1 MFKKSILS
9 FLFPVILILFLSNEI
24 FAQSMKLISA
34 TVHQLQIPVLKG
46 IETNP
51 VFQVKI
57 ETTGDKNPIYLNGIT
72 LKLWGIDIKNDV
84 MEASVFFTEDKPFLR
99 DGIRFGIPEK
109 PNQEISFS
117 GKQALT
123 EGFNYF
129 WFSVQLKENANILNE
144 IQAEC
149 VNLTVNN
156 QIVIPDKITSAK
168 PHKLGIALRKHNDD
182 GVHTYR
188 IPGLETTNNGTLIAV
203 YDVRRNGEVDLQ
215 EDIDVGMSRSTN
227 GGLTWESMKIIMD
240 MDEWGGLPNGENGV
254 GDPSILVDRQ
264 TGTIWVA
271 ALWSHGKSNQRTW
284 NSSAPGFN
292 PEETGQ
298 LLLVKSE
305 DDGKTWSAPINITK
319 QVKTEKWQLF
329 LQGPGKGISMKDGT
343 LVFPAQFKNGDKI
356 PHSTII
362 YSKNHGET
370 WQTGT
375 GAKPETTE
383 AQVIELNDSSLM
395 LNMRDDRNRENKSDT
410 NGRSVMVSGDL
421 GKTWF
426 DHPTSNS
433 ALIEPNCMASILKE
447 EFMVDGKLQKLVL
460 FSNPDSKYRRKKMT
474 IKISFDD
481 AKTWPSEYN
490 MLLDELVGNGY
501 SCLTKI
507 DENHVGILY
516 EGSQANLVF
525 QIVSIEE
532 IIQQHTGLN
541 YIFKSGT
548 EGYST
553 FRIPAIITTKSGRL
567 LAFAEGRV
575 NSSSDTGNIDLVM
588 RSSDDGGKTWSPLK
602 IIWNDKE
609 NVCGNPAPV
618 EDEKTGEIHLLM
630 TWNLGEDHE
639 REIIDGK
646 SKDTRRVFVSS
657 SSDDGKNWTVP
668 KEITSSVKKE
678 NWTWYATGPCH
689 GIQLKFGEKKGRL
702 IIPCDH
708 IEAGSKKYFSH
719 SIYSDDNGSTWQ
731 PGGTTPQ
738 DQVNECT
745 VAELPDGKLLLNM
758 RNYDRTQKSRKISFS
773 EDAGNTWL
781 DIQPDTA
788 LIEPI
793 CQASILFTVENETL
807 WFLNPSSEKNRVN
820 MTLKASY
827 DFGKTWKNF
836 KTLNSGPSAYSDLTL
851 IDSNTLGCLYEGGK
865 FNPYEGIVFTTVTM
879 K

>member
-9 FLFPVILILFLSNEI
+9 ILLSILLILFLSGEI
-24 FAQSMKLISA
+24 FPQSMRLVSA

-46 IETNP
+46 IEKNP
-51 VFQVKI
+51 LFQIKI
-57 ETTGDKNPIYLNGIT
+57 ETTGNKYPIYLKGIT
-72 LKLWGIDIKNDV
+72 LKLWGTDIQNDV
-84 MEASVFFTEDKPFLR
+84 MEASILFTEDKPFLR
-99 DGIRFGIPEK
+99 ESTRFGNPER

-117 GKQALT
+117 GNQLLN

-129 WFSVQLKENANILNE
+129 WVSVQLNKNANILNE

-149 VNLTVNN
+149 VSLNVNN

-168 PHKLGIALRKHNDD
+168 PQKLGIALRKHSED

-188 IPGLETTNNGTLIAV
+188 IPGLETTNKGTLIAV
-203 YDVRRNGEVDLQ
+203 YDVRRNVEVDLQ
-215 EDIDVGMSRSTN
+215 EDIDIGMSRSTD
-227 GGLTWESMKIIMD
+227 GGQTWESMKIIMD
-240 MDEWGGLPNGENGV
+240 MGDWGGSPNRENGV
-254 GDPSILVDRQ
+254 GDPSVLVDRQ

-271 ALWSHGKSNQRTW
+271 ALWAHGKPNQRTW
-284 NSSAPGFN
+284 NSSGPGFT

-305 DDGKTWSAPINITK
+305 DDGKSWSAPINITK
-319 QVKTEKWQLF
+319 QVKTGKWQLF
-329 LQGPGKGISMKDGT
+329 LQGPGKGISMRDGT
-343 LVFPAQFKNGDKI
+343 LVFPVQFKNEDKI

-362 YSKNHGET
+362 YSQNHGET
-370 WQTGT
+370 WKTGT
-375 GAKPETTE
+375 GAKSETTE
-383 AQVIELNDSSLM
+383 AQVIELNDGNLM

-410 NGRSVMVSGDL
+410 NGRSVMVSNDL

-426 DHPTSNS
+426 EHPSSNS
-433 ALIEPNCMASILKE
+433 ALIEPNCMGSIIKE
-447 EFMVDGKLQKLVL
+447 EFMVDGKLQKLVF
-460 FSNPDSKYRRKKMT
+460 FSNPDSKYRREKMT
-474 IKISFDD
+474 VKMSFDD

-490 MLLDELVGNGY
+490 LLLDELVGNGY

-525 QIVSIEE
+525 QIISIEE
-532 IIQQHTGLN
+532 IIEQHTGLN

-602 IIWNDKE
+602 IIWNDGE
-609 NVCGNPAPV
+609 NVCGNPSPV
-618 EDEKTGEIHLLM
+618 EDVQTGEIHLLM

-657 SSDDGKNWTVP
+657 SSDDGENWTIS

-689 GIQLKFGEKKGRL
+689 GIQLRFGENKGRL
-702 IIPCDH
+702 VIPCDH
-708 IEAGSKKYFSH
+708 IEEGSKKYFSH
-719 SIYSDDNGSTWQ
+719 SIYSDDNGKTWQ
-731 PGGTTPQ
+731 LGGTTPQ
-738 DQVNECT
+738 DWVNECT
-745 VAELPDGKLLLNM
+745 VAELSDGKLLLNM
-758 RNYDRTQKSRKISFS
+758 RNYDRTQKSRKISYS
-773 EDAGNTWL
+773 GDGGISWSS
-781 DIQPDTA
+781 IQADST

-793 CQASILFTVENETL
+793 CQASLIFTAENERL
-807 WFLNPSSEKNRVN
+807 WFLNPASEKYRVN
-820 MTLKASY
+820 MTLKTSS
-827 DFGKTWKNF
+827 DFGKTWEIA
-836 KTLNSGPSAYSDLTL
+836 KTLNTGPSAYSDLTL
-851 IDSNTLGCLYEGGK
+851 IDKNTLGCLYEGGR